1 MTKIERLR
9 KNFASGMSEA
19 RISDDSWAEEFL
31 PMLEDAERYRWLR
44 NDAGQSLIP
53 KVPAWIAGAGNQYID
68 EDWLLGIRADE
79 VIDSA
84 RKQTKETT

>member
-19 RISDDSWAEEFL
+19 RISDSDWEEEFL

-44 NDAGQSLIP
+44 NMHERPIYPCPVWIEGQ
-53 KVPAWIAGAGNQYID
+53 GNEHIESD
-68 EDWLLGIRADE
+68 VLCGDRADQA
-79 VIDSA
+79 IDSA